1 MLEARALSSNE
12 TNERGGEKNA
22 GAQPKNKNNQP
33 PSAAASASLSLSSS
47 SLSLSSSS
55 APAVTPPGG
64 FASWRA
70 LGRGDLRVRDH
81 SAVTDLCSSSAVT
94 DLYGE
99 PSGRLT
105 VDEVVLQYLAAPPAP
120 AAPPPAHVSNIRLF
134 FCVECSIRHV
144 DIGSEKEE

>member
-12 TNERGGEKNA
+12 TIERGEIKNA
-22 GAQPKNKNNQP
+22 GAQPNNNNNQP

-47 SLSLSSSS
+47 ALSLSSSS

-70 LGRGDLRVRDH
+70 LGRGDLRVRDY

-105 VDEVVLQYLAAPPAP
+105 VDEVVLQYLAAP
-120 AAPPPAHVSNIRLF
+120 APPPPAAEASALNRTSKVGLVS
-134 FCVECSIRHV
+134 
-144 DIGSEKEE
+144 IGVSMSSKYE